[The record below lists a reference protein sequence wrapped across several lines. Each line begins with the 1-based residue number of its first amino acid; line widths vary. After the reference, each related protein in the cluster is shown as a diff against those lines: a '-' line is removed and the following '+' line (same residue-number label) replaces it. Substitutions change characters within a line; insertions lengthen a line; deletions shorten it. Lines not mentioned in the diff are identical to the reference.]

1 MLVAGCGDPILGF
14 VEPTVEIRDAT
25 TDDEAVLWHVLN
37 YAGGDPDV
45 MQSADD
51 LRADPA
57 LARYVDG
64 WGRPGDAGAIAVD
77 DGEPVGAAWFR
88 LFSAEV
94 PGYGFVAEDVPEL
107 AIFLEP
113 DARGRGV
120 GRTLMHRLSEL
131 AHGAGFPTLSLS
143 VRQNNHPAL
152 HLYLDLGYRPVEP
165 GATTTSITLTA
176 ATYPAAPAAK

>member
-1 MLVAGCGDPILGF
+1 
-14 VEPTVEIRDAT
+14 VEPTIEIRDAT
-25 TDDEAVLWHVLN
+25 ADDEAALWRLLN

-45 MQSADD
+45 MQSADE

-57 LARYVDG
+57 LARYVIG
-64 WGRPGDAGAIAVD
+64 WGRPADAGAIAVD
-77 DGEPVGAAWFR
+77 DGTPVGAAWFR
-88 LFSAEV
+88 LFQADE

-113 DARGRGV
+113 SARGRGV
-120 GRTLMHRLSEL
+120 GRALMHRLSEL

-143 VRQNNHPAL
+143 VRQNNHAAL
-152 HLYLDLGYRPVEP
+152 HLYLDLGYEPVDP

-176 ATYPAAPAAK
+176 ATYPSAPPGN